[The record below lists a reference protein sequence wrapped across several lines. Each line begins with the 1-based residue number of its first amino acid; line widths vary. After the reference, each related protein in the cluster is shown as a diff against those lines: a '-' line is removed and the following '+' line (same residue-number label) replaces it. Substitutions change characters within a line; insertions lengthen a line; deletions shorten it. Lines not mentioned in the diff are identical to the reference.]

1 MYLRL
6 KPLFLALFA
15 HHFVATYEFNDGIA
29 SVPTSASSL
38 SHLAQVFRMLFH
50 LHWDNE
56 LNIFI
61 SLITVIATSVKLF
74 QIIRGCVTTLVM
86 Y

>member
-6 KPLFLALFA
+6 QPFFLALFA

-50 LHWDNE
+50 LH
-56 LNIFI
+56 
-61 SLITVIATSVKLF
+61 
-74 QIIRGCVTTLVM
+74 
-86 Y
+86 